1 MEVNNV
7 VELCCKRGGLRK
19 CEVAVGFFVKESHD
33 VDPFPVL
40 RGVAMVHG
48 VENFVGGVVAEC
60 IEGF

>member
-1 MEVNNV
+1 MEVDDV
-7 VELCCKRGGLRK
+7 IELCCKRGGLRK
-19 CEVAVGFFVKESHD
+19 CEVVIGVFVEESHD

-60 IEGF
+60 IESF